1 MKLLFVINIKALK
14 MKGKEIRKL
23 RESLHLNQTEFG
35 KKVGVSKNTVS
46 NWENNLTEIPKTV
59 LHLLKDLEEKTI
71 DINQS
76 IVGNN
81 NSLVGGNSNTFP
93 YNDND
98 TTIEELK
105 RIIQYLKEENNKKE
119 KRISKLLTEQE
130 ELHKQISKLIDKIK

>member
-98 TTIEELK
+98 ITIEELK

>member
-1 MKLLFVINIKALK
+1 

>member
-1 MKLLFVINIKALK
+1 

-23 RESLHLNQTEFG
+23 RENLHLNQTEFG

-81 NSLVGGNSNTFP
+81 NSFVGGNSNTFP

-105 RIIQYLKEENNKKE
+105 RIIQYLKEENDKKE

>member
-1 MKLLFVINIKALK
+1 

-98 TTIEELK
+98 ITIEELK

>member
-1 MKLLFVINIKALK
+1 

-98 TTIEELK
+98 TTIEELE
-105 RIIQYLKEENNKKE
+105 RKKN
-119 KRISKLLTEQE
+119 I
-130 ELHKQISKLIDKIK
+130 

>member
-1 MKLLFVINIKALK
+1 

-59 LHLLKDLEEKTI
+59 LHLLKDLEEKSA

-76 IVGNN
+76 VNGDNN
-81 NSLVGGNSNTFP
+81 NLIGGNSNTFFP
-93 YNDND
+93 NDA
-98 TTIEELK
+98 TIEELK
-105 RIIQYLKEENNKKE
+105 NIIRYLKAENNKKE
-119 KRISKLLTEQE
+119 ERISKLLNEQE
-130 ELHKQISKLIDKIK
+130 ELHKQISKLIDKINI